1 MKKSYKV
8 SKILLIVF
16 SIAFFNACTVNTQ
29 YLKCNY
35 TPIPQ
40 RPIKAEYSD
49 SASYLKA
56 IFLYTYELESLKEY
70 CIN

>member
-1 MKKSYKV
+1 M
-8 SKILLIVF
+8 
-16 SIAFFNACTVNTQ
+16 AFFNACAVNTQ

-35 TPIPQ
+35 TPVPQ
-40 RPIKAEYSD
+40 RPLKAEYSD
-49 SASYLKA
+49 SVSYLKA